1 MRYDCGG
8 FTLEIPSDWFDTT
21 AVNQPFTLSKPA
33 GTGALQFSVGLYAEG
48 TVPAVD
54 SAALAVLLED
64 FATAHS
70 LGPLTNRTLEHGELS
85 LAAGTFSAGGR
96 VWYVSDSWSVAK
108 ITFVWEQQILEIEL
122 QEAEQIVHS
131 LRFSTNDA

>member
-8 FTLEIPSDWFDTT
+8 FTLEIPTDWFDTT
-21 AVNQPFTLSKPA
+21 EVDQPFTLSKPA
-33 GTGALQFSVGLYAEG
+33 GTGALQFSAALYSGG

-64 FATAHS
+64 FATARS
-70 LGPLTNRTLEHGELS
+70 LGPLTNRTLERGDLS
-85 LAAGTFSAGGR
+85 LAAGSFLAGGR
-96 VWYVSDSWSVAK
+96 VWYASDGRSVAK
-108 ITFVWEQQILEIEL
+108 ITFVWEQQINEGEL

-131 LRFSTNDA
+131 LRFSTSDA